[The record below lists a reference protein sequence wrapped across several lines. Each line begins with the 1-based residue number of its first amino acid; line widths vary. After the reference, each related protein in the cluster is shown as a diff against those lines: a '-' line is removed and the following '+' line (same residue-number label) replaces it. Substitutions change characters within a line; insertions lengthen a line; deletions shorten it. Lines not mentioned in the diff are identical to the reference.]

1 MTAYFYMQSF
11 FDKNEKLLYTIL
23 RMKEGIYMNPIILSL
38 DISTTSTG
46 YGIFKDN
53 KLITYGCIT
62 PTGNVITRIEKTA
75 NKINDLMLE
84 YNPDII
90 YAEEPEPAL
99 KSNIDVYRKLTFA
112 HGAIAIIL
120 NHYKKEL
127 KICTSSHWRKQVGI
141 KTGAGITRAQL
152 KPVDVA
158 KANELFN
165 LNTKNDDIADAVLI
179 GQAYINEYCKEEFNW
194 E

>member
-1 MTAYFYMQSF
+1 
-11 FDKNEKLLYTIL
+11 
-23 RMKEGIYMNPIILSL
+23 MNQIILSL

-53 KLITYGCIT
+53 KLITYGCIA
-62 PTGNVITRIEKTA
+62 PTGNVITRIEKIA

-90 YAEEPEPAL
+90 YAEEPEPAFV
-99 KSNIDVYRKLTFA
+99 KNNIDVYRKLTFA

-120 NHYKKEL
+120 NHYSKEMKL
-127 KICTSSHWRKQVGI
+127 CSASHWRKQVGI
-141 KTGAGITRAQL
+141 KTGRGITRAQL
-152 KPVDVA
+152 KPIDIA

-179 GQAYINEYCKEEFNW
+179 GQAYINEFDKDEFNW